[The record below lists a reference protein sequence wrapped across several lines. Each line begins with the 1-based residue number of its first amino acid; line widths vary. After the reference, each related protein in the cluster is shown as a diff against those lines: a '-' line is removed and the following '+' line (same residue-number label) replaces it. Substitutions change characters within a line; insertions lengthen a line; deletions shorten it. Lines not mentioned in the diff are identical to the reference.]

1 MTCDKIVEGME
12 RFDISLT
19 LTSSNPQMRIGRDRS
34 QVRIIDSTGK
44 WYNSSE
50 YRRWCDRINY
60 TVVVNFKQSSY
71 EVMEDR
77 GEVTV
82 MIDMNQP
89 SSKSFEVVISSM
101 DVTAN
106 GKRLTIIYHY
116 WTLLQMERI
125 IE

>member
-1 MTCDKIVEGME
+1 MIQWN
-12 RFDISLT
+12 
-19 LTSSNPQMRIGRDRS
+19 SN
-34 QVRIIDSTGK
+34 
-44 WYNSSE
+44 E
-50 YRRWCDRINY
+50 FRRWYDAINY

-89 SSKSFEVVISSM
+89 SSKPFEVMISSM

-116 WTLLQMERI
+116 RTLLQMERI

>member
-1 MTCDKIVEGME
+1 M
-12 RFDISLT
+12 
-19 LTSSNPQMRIGRDRS
+19 
-34 QVRIIDSTGK
+34 
-44 WYNSSE
+44 
-50 YRRWCDRINY
+50 
-60 TVVVNFKQSSY
+60 NFNQSSY

-89 SSKSFEVVISSM
+89 SSTPFEVMISLM

-116 WTLLQMERI
+116 
-125 IE
+125 